1 MKGNNMGKIT
11 NLFIIFLLV
20 CFTGSSCCNSKR
32 SICGNSADS
41 GKDTIYTNFR
51 EYEETILAYEKN
63 IINQESKNVVIKVQD
78 SNNIC
83 ESELMLIGS
92 ILDSKND
99 TITILKIENIY
110 GLKQSPHA
118 RGSIV
123 VYKNRIRQGYY
134 SDFYKGFFAETKNN
148 LLFIK
153 DVKDVD
159 SEGNPIFGVLNTID
173 FRDEIPQ
180 NIFIY
185 TEKDAGDEH
194 CLMKEF

>member
-1 MKGNNMGKIT
+1 MKQFIFC
-11 NLFIIFLLV
+11 LFISII
-20 CFTGSSCCNSKR
+20 GDSCCNSK
-32 SICGNSADS
+32 SYINESSMDCE
-41 GKDTIYTNFR
+41 KDTIYTNYN
-51 EYEETILAYEKN
+51 EYEETISACGKN
-63 IINQESKNVVIKVQD
+63 IIDQVNKDVVVIVKD

-92 ILDSKND
+92 VLNSKND
-99 TITILKIENIY
+99 TITFLKIESLF

-118 RGSIV
+118 RGSVV

-148 LLFIK
+148 LLYIK